1 MRNYADMRKLYRFEF
16 SVQQI
21 FLLLPPRILCNK
33 IIMIFLQRFHRSS
46 LTYSRGVMGWTL
58 LRQDPKTVSINVRVT
73 YRHTV
78 LYSLE

>member
-1 MRNYADMRKLYRFEF
+1 MRNYTDMRKLYRFEF

-21 FLLLPPRILCNK
+21 FLLLPPRILCKK

-58 LRQDPKTVSINVRVT
+58 LRQDPTVSINVRVT

-78 LYSLE
+78 LYSRE